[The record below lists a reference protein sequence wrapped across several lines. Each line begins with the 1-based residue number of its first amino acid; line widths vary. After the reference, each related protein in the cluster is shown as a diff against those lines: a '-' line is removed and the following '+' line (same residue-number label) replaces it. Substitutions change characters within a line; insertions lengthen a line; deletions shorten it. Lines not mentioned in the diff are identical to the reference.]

1 MAFGRAVYAIR
12 WAAEVINRA
21 GSLDTDAVIKAW
33 EGPSSRRPGATSRCV
48 RATTR
53 CIVAEIME
61 PERIPAEM
69 RYWDAFPYIG
79 PPTMIPREE
88 MTVPPRETGNPR
100 CA

>member
-1 MAFGRAVYAIR
+1 VGGAKFTAAWGDVEMRAC
-12 WAAEVINRA
+12 
-21 GSLDTDAVIKAW
+21 DHQMQ
-33 EGPSSRRPGATSRCV
+33 
-48 RATTR
+48 TR
-53 CIVAEIME
+53 GFVAEIMA